1 RVQRFST
8 SGVHSGTYADVTGLK
23 ANGGIPSAPYDI
35 ASDPTDPADGGASY
49 WAADQGSSNFA
60 QFSYT
65 GQWMQTIGVQQASVS
80 GNPAY
85 PGHLGHSYPYG
96 CGGCAMHIPTHIMVD
111 TVLQSHLIYVSDPN
125 CRVVYIFDHSGA
137 YEGTLDWTGAGVT
150 PTPRGIA
157 EDSSGNIYVA
167 EYNSRRIFV
176 FSPWDGTA
184 N

>member
-96 CGGCAMHIPTHIMVD
+96 CGGGATHIPPPITGD
-111 TVLQSHLIYVSDPN
+111 TALHKPPISIS
-125 CRVVYIFDHSGA
+125 
-137 YEGTLDWTGAGVT
+137 
-150 PTPRGIA
+150 
-157 EDSSGNIYVA
+157 
-167 EYNSRRIFV
+167 
-176 FSPWDGTA
+176 
-184 N
+184 